1 MATPDP
7 RWLAASGDV
16 VIRSH
21 LLEHRQRTFPPP
33 WPVKFFLCV
42 YDDDTSHGASF
53 SVTSHNYF
61 GRAINVLLPRTEK
74 GQLTFSKNK
83 KKASCT
89 YPIEGPRNQRQIL
102 FWLGSFYF
110 IFYFFLFFTPP
121 PFPPPIPRVF
131 YLLPYL
137 ANLSVPAIQP
147 LSRWLHE
154 SVDVPAFSP
163 VHVYFLCSFF
173 FLSWLVIFHLVPLTS
188 SSSPAN

>member
-1 MATPDP
+1 VLLTSSSSPDDTWVSLETLLKPSFACGKWKTTVNGGLPWSMASLRGEGNGWVATPDP

-83 KKASCT
+83 KRRAAL
-89 YPIEGPRNQRQIL
+89 IR
-102 FWLGSFYF
+102 
-110 IFYFFLFFTPP
+110 
-121 PFPPPIPRVF
+121 
-131 YLLPYL
+131 
-137 ANLSVPAIQP
+137 
-147 LSRWLHE
+147 
-154 SVDVPAFSP
+154 
-163 VHVYFLCSFF
+163 
-173 FLSWLVIFHLVPLTS
+173 
-188 SSSPAN
+188 